1 MQLRPQYEDITE
13 FFTRDCPQ
21 CSNIIARTDAAR
33 YIIVMQ
39 HHREAYNQLLDSEMA
54 SRRILGIALRR
65 RLNYKIDDLERV
77 ETNTLKTMPITCMML
92 GAYHSKL
99 LHPSMKDA
107 RTIQFGQILK
117 KVRVDSNNGVMTLY
131 EDKEDGRRRLCTCY
145 VRVRGDVVVDKD

>member
-33 YIIVMQ
+33 FIIVMQ

-99 LHPSMKDA
+99 LQPSMRFEDHPVWTSPGGGACQLQQRGHEALRK
-107 RTIQFGQILK
+107 RRGWMTIVHL
-117 KVRVDSNNGVMTLY
+117 
-131 EDKEDGRRRLCTCY
+131 LC
-145 VRVRGDVVVDKD
+145 

>member
-1 MQLRPQYEDITE
+1 MQLQPQYEDIME
-13 FFTRDCPQ
+13 FFTQDCPQ

-99 LHPSMKDA
+99 LQPSMRFEDHPVWTSPGGGACQLQQRGHEALRK
-107 RTIQFGQILK
+107 RRGWTTIVHL
-117 KVRVDSNNGVMTLY
+117 
-131 EDKEDGRRRLCTCY
+131 LC
-145 VRVRGDVVVDKD
+145 